1 MAENEEKK
9 DKDPKGEPEEQPKDE
24 PKEQAAKSGAKI
36 GILAWI
42 IMAVVITVMAGSGFV
57 LGRLFAGSSSASTTD
72 PSQENPPTQEITPGD
87 PGSDSKDTWLYKEM
101 PSVVANPNEPGAKRF
116 VRAGL
121 NLEMS
126 SKLSEDDFTKL
137 MEAKEPFL
145 TNWLNLYLK
154 SLRLED
160 MENDSDLRRIES
172 QACDAFNEILFPDA
186 EPLLKR
192 ILIRE
197 FNIQ

>member
-1 MAENEEKK
+1 MADKEEKK
-9 DKDPKGEPEEQPKDE
+9 DQEPKDE
-24 PKEQAAKSGAKI
+24 AKEEGSKSGGKA
-36 GILAWI
+36 GILVWI
-42 IMAVVITVMAGSGFV
+42 IMAVVIVVMAGSGFV
-57 LGRLFAGSSSASTTD
+57 LGRLLAGSSSSKTTD
-72 PSQENPPTQEITPGD
+72 PSEKNPATQETTAGD
-87 PGSDSKDTWLYKEM
+87 TGTGSTDTWLYKKME
-101 PSVVANPNEPGAKRF
+101 SVVANPNEPGAKRF

-121 NLEMS
+121 ILEIS
-126 SKLSEDDFTKL
+126 SNLSEDDFTKL

-172 QACDAFNEILFPDA
+172 QACDAFNEILFPEA
-186 EPLLKR
+186 EPQIKR
-192 ILIRE
+192 ILIKE

>member
-9 DKDPKGEPEEQPKDE
+9 DKEPKGEPEEQ

-42 IMAVVITVMAGSGFV
+42 IMAVVIAVMAGSGFV
-57 LGRLFAGSSSASTTD
+57 LGRLLAGSSSPKTTD
-72 PSQENPPTQEITPGD
+72 PSQENPSTQEITPG
-87 PGSDSKDTWLYKEM
+87 GSDTGSKDTWLYKEM
-101 PSVVANPNEPGAKRF
+101 ASVVANPNEPGAKRF

-121 NLEMS
+121 ILEMS
-126 SKLSEDDFTKL
+126 SKLSEDDFKSL

-186 EPLLKR
+186 EPQIKR
-192 ILIRE
+192 VLIRE

>member
-1 MAENEEKK
+1 MADNE
-9 DKDPKGEPEEQPKDE
+9 DKNPKGEPEEQ

-42 IMAVVITVMAGSGFV
+42 IMAVLITVMAGSGFV
-57 LGRLFAGSSSASTTD
+57 LGRLFAGSSSPATTD
-72 PSQENPPTQEITPGD
+72 PSQENPPTQEITPSGPD
-87 PGSDSKDTWLYKEM
+87 AGSKDTWLYKEM
-101 PSVVANPNEPGAKRF
+101 KSVVANPNEPGAKRF

-121 NLEMS
+121 NLEVS
-126 SKLSEDDFTKL
+126 PKLSEEDFATL
-137 MEAKEPFL
+137 MGAKEPFL

-186 EPLLKR
+186 EPQIKR
-192 ILIRE
+192 VLIKE

>member
-1 MAENEEKK
+1 MADNEK
-9 DKDPKGEPEEQPKDE
+9 DDLGNESVDE
-24 PKEQAAKSGAKI
+24 SKEQDAKSGAKS

-57 LGRLFAGSSSASTTD
+57 LGRLFAGSSSTKTTD
-72 PSQENPPTQEITPGD
+72 PSQGNPPTQKNTPG
-87 PGSDSKDTWLYKEM
+87 GSDTGLKDTWLYKEM
-101 PSVVANPNEPGAKRF
+101 PSVVANPNEPDAKRF

-121 NLEMS
+121 NLEIS
-126 SKLSEDDFTKL
+126 PKLSEDDFKEL
-137 MEAKEPFL
+137 MKAKEPFL

-172 QACDAFNEILFPDA
+172 QACDAFNEILFPDT
-186 EPLLKR
+186 EPQIKR
-192 ILIRE
+192 VLIRE

>member
-1 MAENEEKK
+1 MADKEKK
-9 DKDPKGEPEEQPKDE
+9 KDEDPKGEPEEQPE
-24 PKEQAAKSGAKI
+24 EQTAKSGAKI

-42 IMAVVITVMAGSGFV
+42 IMVVIITVMAGSGFV
-57 LGRLFAGSSSASTTD
+57 LGRLFAGSSSPATTD
-72 PSQENPPTQEITPGD
+72 PSQENPPTQESTPG
-87 PGSDSKDTWLYKEM
+87 GSGTGSKDTWLYKEM
-101 PSVVANPNEPGAKRF
+101 PSVVANPNVPGAKRF
-116 VRAGL
+116 VKAGL
-121 NLEMS
+121 ILEMS
-126 SKLSEDDFTKL
+126 SGLSEEDFATL
-137 MEAKEPFL
+137 MGVKEPFL

-186 EPLLKR
+186 EPQIKR
-192 ILIRE
+192 VLIKE

>member
-1 MAENEEKK
+1 MADKKKTKDEE
-9 DKDPKGEPEEQPKDE
+9 PKGEPEEQ

-57 LGRLFAGSSSASTTD
+57 LGRLFAGSSSTTTD
-72 PSQENPPTQEITPGD
+72 PSQGNPPKQDITPG
-87 PGSDSKDTWLYKEM
+87 GSDTGSKDTWLYKEM
-101 PSVVANPNEPGAKRF
+101 PSVVVNPNEPGAKRF

-121 NLEMS
+121 NLVMS
-126 SKLSEDDFTKL
+126 SNLSKEDFVTL
-137 MEAKEPFL
+137 MKAKEPFL

-154 SLRLED
+154 SLSLD
-160 MENDSDLRRIES
+160 QMETGKDLRRILS
-172 QACDAFNEILFPDA
+172 QTCDAFNDILFPDA
-186 EPLLKR
+186 EPQIKQLLY
-192 ILIRE
+192 RE

>member
-1 MAENEEKK
+1 MADKKKKK
-9 DKDPKGEPEEQPKDE
+9 DEETKGEPEEQ

-42 IMAVVITVMAGSGFV
+42 IMAVVIIVMAGSGFV
-57 LGRLFAGSSSASTTD
+57 LGRLFAGSSSPATTD
-72 PSQENPPTQEITPGD
+72 PSQENTPTQKITPG
-87 PGSDSKDTWLYKEM
+87 GSDTGSKDTWLYKEM
-101 PSVVANPNEPGAKRF
+101 GSVVANPNEPGAKRF

-121 NLEMS
+121 ILEVSSNLNE
-126 SKLSEDDFTKL
+126 EDFGTL
-137 MEAKEPFL
+137 MLGKEPFL

-172 QACDAFNEILFPDA
+172 QSCDAFNEILFPNA
-186 EPLLKR
+186 EPQIKR
-192 ILIRE
+192 VLIRE